1 MQPIWSGVIG
11 FGLVNIP
18 VKLYSPAKEEILDLD
33 FLHKKDRSTIRYA
46 RVCRFEEKEVPWE
59 DIVRGYKL
67 GEQYVVLDDE
77 DLKKANARKTST
89 IDIQHFANEEEID
102 SIYFEKP
109 YYLEPDKKS
118 QKAYVLLREAL
129 KKTGTVGIATVV
141 LRHKE
146 ILVALKA
153 DGNVLVLNQLRYWS
167 EVKPSSELNLPKT
180 ISVSNKELKIATELI
195 QKSTEPF
202 KPKAHKDRYMEEM
215 KELIKEKAKGK
226 KPKKRGHAPAP
237 TKVDD
242 LMKALKQSL
251 ETGKTVR

>member
-1 MQPIWSGVIG
+1 MQPIWSGVIA

-18 VKLYSPAKEEILDLD
+18 VKLYSPAKEEVLDLD

-59 DIVRGYKL
+59 DIVRGYKV

-89 IDIQHFANEEEID
+89 IDILHFAQAEEID
-102 SIYFEKP
+102 SIFFEKP
-109 YYLEPDKKS
+109 YYLEPDNKS
-118 QKAYVLLREAL
+118 QKAYALLREAL
-129 KKTGTVGIATVV
+129 KKTGKVGIATVV

-146 ILVALKA
+146 ILVALKS
-153 DGNVLVLNQLRYWS
+153 DGDVLVLNQLRYWS
-167 EVKPSSELNLPKT
+167 EVKSSSELNLPKT
-180 ISVSNKELKIATELI
+180 SISVRELKIATELI
-195 QKSTEPF
+195 QKSTELF
-202 KPKAHKDRYMEEM
+202 RPKAHKDRYMEEM

-226 KPKKRGHAPAP
+226 KPKKRGHAPTP

-242 LMKALKQSL
+242 LMKALKKSL
-251 ETGKTVR
+251 ETGKVVH